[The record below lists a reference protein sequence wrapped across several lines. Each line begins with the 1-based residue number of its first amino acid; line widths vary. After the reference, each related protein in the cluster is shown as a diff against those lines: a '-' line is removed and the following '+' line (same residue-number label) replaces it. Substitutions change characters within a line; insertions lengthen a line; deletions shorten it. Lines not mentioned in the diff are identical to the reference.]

1 VLTFDG
7 SAPEPNG
14 VVLPR
19 PFSYLED
26 KERVIEVMRGLG
38 WTSKVVKIDKRPV
51 RGFERP
57 QPPPIRRPSRR
68 RPRPMILRS
77 RSPRPNRAPPTILLS
92 HRLVPAR
99 LRRRGRAMPA

>member
-1 VLTFDG
+1 MLTFDG

-38 WTSKVVKIDKRPV
+38 WTSKVVKIDKRSV

-57 QPPPIRRPSRR
+57 QPPPIQGVLP
-68 RPRPMILRS
+68 L
-77 RSPRPNRAPPTILLS
+77 
-92 HRLVPAR
+92 
-99 LRRRGRAMPA
+99 GR